1 MADPEQATDRSDSP
15 PERTDADDVT
25 NPDVEYE
32 LERVQQRWRRRQ
44 FGRFVVGAGIVA
56 TVVYTASW
64 LGFDLGY
71 LWDHRG
77 NLQSVLLEEML
88 VPSEL
93 LAEFQADGPALGW
106 AAIETLAIATV
117 GTAIGLPLA
126 FCLGVLAAGN
136 VTPRPVHGP
145 LRLLLGAIRAVP
157 SMVYALLFVI
167 LAGLGPVAG
176 VLAIAMGT
184 IGDLGRLFADE
195 MEEIDPRPVEAVTS
209 TGAGLLETT
218 WAARLPQVTTAYVAW
233 TLFYLELNARK
244 SSVLGIVGAG
254 GIGYPL
260 IMAFNARN
268 YTRVMAAILVIL
280 VLVVAVEAV
289 ATLLRDAL
297 DAERRAARE

>member
-1 MADPEQATDRSDSP
+1 MADHEQPVDRPDSP
-15 PERTDADDVT
+15 LRGAEGDADAT
-25 NPDVEYE
+25 PDVEYE
-32 LERVQQRWRRRQ
+32 LECVQRRWRRRQ
-44 FGRFVVGAGIVA
+44 LGRLVVVVVLVA
-56 TVVYTASW
+56 TIGYTAGW

-106 AAIETLAIATV
+106 AAIETLAIAAV

-136 VTPRPVHGP
+136 VTPRPIHGP

-176 VLAIAMGT
+176 VLAIAIGT

-195 MEEIDPRPVEAVTS
+195 MEEIDRGPVEAVRS
-209 TGAGLLETT
+209 TGASLLATT
-218 WAARLPQVTTAYVAW
+218 SAARLPQVSTAYLAW
-233 TLFYLELNARK
+233 TLFYLEINARK
-244 SSVLGIVGAG
+244 STVLGIVGAG

-260 IMAFNARN
+260 IMAFRARN
-268 YTRVMAAILVIL
+268 YTRVMAAIVVIL
-280 VLVVAVEAV
+280 VLVVGVELV
-289 ATLLRDAL
+289 ANRLRDRFGL
-297 DAERRAARE
+297 DRDRTG